1 MSDSPLT
8 SFAIGSL
15 AASRGASD
23 LAELSASLF
32 RSRPAAQRA
41 ATIDVDGVLQAA
53 RELSEYVE
61 NQNRYVADLEREV
74 RELRAHS
81 ERVENDRDEL
91 RVWAAWAEAELKRRP
106 KAE

>member
-1 MSDSPLT
+1 MSGSPLT

-32 RSRPAAQRA
+32 RPKGAPLRA
-41 ATIDVDGVLQAA
+41 APIDAVGVLQAA

-61 NQNRYVADLEREV
+61 SQNRYIADLEREV

-106 KAE
+106 KAD